1 MITDVILNAIF
12 GIVNVLLLPLE
23 VINFGVDIITL
34 EPVIQFFKMAVFL
47 IPVAQLM
54 PIFLFFVSMMGFR
67 IVVSII
73 KTIWDLLPIV

>member
-1 MITDVILNAIF
+1 MVVDVIINGIF
-12 GIVNVLLLPLE
+12 GILNVLLLPLD
-23 VINFGVDIITL
+23 VINFGVDLITI
-34 EPVIQFFKMAVFL
+34 EPVMQFFRMAVFL
-47 IPVAQLM
+47 IPVQELM